1 MTAGNPDGK
10 DGAPA
15 LGQGC
20 ELPLT
25 FDIGAAVA
33 CEDQRCGKLVRV
45 VIDPVTEQVTD
56 LVVAHGLLQ
65 RDPRV
70 VPVSTVKTA
79 VRGEVTLAV
88 TAEALSGYRAYREV
102 AYQAPPA
109 GSQAG
114 RYRSEEVIYAMAPY
128 PSLRGKSVM
137 PARSHVLQEGLAHDQ
152 RAIGRGTHVRDAEG
166 NAGEV
171 DHVLVDCLRSDI
183 THIVVR
189 HGLLGG
195 TYIVPVSYISR
206 VEDKTIFL
214 AANRAAIKALPTYD
228 PET

>member
-1 MTAGNPDGK
+1 MTAGNSDGK
-10 DGAPA
+10 GGAPA

-25 FDIGAAVA
+25 FDIGAVVT

-56 LVVAHGLLQ
+56 LVVAHGLFQ
-65 RDPRV
+65 RDSRV
-70 VPVSTVKTA
+70 VPVSTVKIA

-88 TAEALSGYRAYREV
+88 SADALSGYRVYREV
-102 AYQAPPA
+102 AYQVPPA
-109 GSQAG
+109 GSRVD
-114 RYRSEEVIYAMAPY
+114 RYRSEDVRYAMAPY
-128 PSLRGKSVM
+128 PSLSGKSVM

-152 RAIGRGTHVRDAEG
+152 RAIGHGTQVRDAEG

-189 HGLLGG
+189 HGLLGD
-195 TYIVPVSYISR
+195 TYIVPVTLISR
-206 VEDKTIFL
+206 VENKTIYL

-228 PET
+228 PER